1 MKNLSSDITVNACGF
16 PALPSELYMEILD
29 NLPAYP
35 IPHDKPR
42 DPYRQLTLYYL
53 SQTCRS
59 LRDFFLRHAW
69 ERIEVFKGMWTPVGR
84 LAAKT
89 EPDTKMLVEE
99 IHRQLHTVIVRNPD
113 LRQYVS

>member
-1 MKNLSSDITVNACGF
+1 L
-16 PALPSELYMEILD
+16 EILGY
-29 NLPAYP
+29 LPAHP

-53 SQTCRS
+53 SQTCQS
-59 LRDFFLRHAW
+59 LREFFLKYAW

-84 LAAKT
+84 LTAKT
-89 EPDTKMLVEE
+89 ESDCKKLVEE